1 MLAQNCGKTFD
12 EVLEFSRRD
21 RWYTSDEALSFGLI
35 DEIVGKTKDNSITQ
49 MLKGFDAYYKK
60 EVLDK

>member
-1 MLAQNCGKTFD
+1 MLAKNSGKTFE

-21 RWYTSDEALSFGLI
+21 RWYTSDEALQFGLI
-35 DEIVGKTKDNSITQ
+35 DEVVGRTKDINITQ